1 MKFPVSVFSG
11 SADGIATP
19 VDTTW
24 ATEQFKD
31 QIVFQKEYNLS
42 HMSFVTAKD
51 MTYFTK
57 DVMSVLNHAN
67 GVCDQSTSDSSFELG
82 NNACME
88 VASFL

>member
-1 MKFPVSVFSG
+1 VSVFSG

-19 VDTTW
+19 VDTKWTT
-24 ATEQFKD
+24 AQFAD

-42 HMSFVTAKD
+42 HMSFVTATD
-51 MTYFTK
+51 MSYFTK
-57 DVMSVLNHAN
+57 DVMAVLNHAN
-67 GVCDQSTSDSSFELG
+67 GVCDKNTSDSSFEIG